1 MVFLVQKV
9 LQGLGGARPGVEALS
24 APTMAQLAQ
33 SEAAAWDLYRAEKQ
47 ETASLRAQLA
57 EATKQAET
65 DRQHALRLFRDLHA
79 TSEERDA
86 LRSQLA
92 EARAAAPR
100 WVPVTE
106 RLPEPGVHVLIDLD
120 GDMLIARF
128 FESDWWLDPG
138 GELIGDITHWMPLP
152 GAPAQAE
159 ERTKEGSE
167 NG

>member
-1 MVFLVQKV
+1 
-9 LQGLGGARPGVEALS
+9 
-24 APTMAQLAQ
+24 MAQLAQ

-57 EATKQAET
+57 EAM
-65 DRQHALRLFRDLHA
+65 
-79 TSEERDA
+79 
-86 LRSQLA
+86 
-92 EARAAAPR
+92 AAAPR

-120 GDMLIARF
+120 GDVLIARF

-159 ERTKEGSE
+159 ER
-167 NG
+167 